1 MLRSGSTY
9 ASSPAHPPT
18 CAFRR
23 EAHRVPVTA
32 SRPSKWHPSR
42 STLGENDTPFASR
55 VDANKERS
63 PPHATVAVFLVFLSA
78 ARRKKSFFFFSLSEY
93 AFAFPRGAMFASRA
107 MFASSPTAR
116 TSTTW
121 SCATCSSTFPS
132 PPYVPGASR
141 SALGSRARRDAARLA
156 ARPRGTPRTRSA
168 GSGTDARVFR
178 TRVLN
183 GRARRAARRVC
194 RSTETPST
202 LRKTSRRRYSARRSR
217 RNTETR
223 NRASRSAG
231 NRRSSRS
238 SERS

>member
-63 PPHATVAVFLVFLSA
+63 PPHATVAVFLIAKPFLSA
-78 ARRKKSFFFFSLSEY
+78 ARRKKSEY
-93 AFAFPRGAMFASRA
+93 AFAFPRGASA
-107 MFASSPTAR
+107 MFVASSPTAR

-141 SALGSRARRDAARLA
+141 SASRFTTRDRSSRRAPARDAANALRRFGNGREGVPYA
-156 ARPRGTPRTRSA
+156 SSAWTRSP
-168 GSGTDARVFR
+168 SGATCVSQYRNAVDTSENV
-178 TRVLN
+178 
-183 GRARRAARRVC
+183 
-194 RSTETPST
+194 TPSLLSAT
-202 LRKTSRRRYSARRSR
+202 LAKKHGDPKSCVAI
-217 RNTETR
+217 
-223 NRASRSAG
+223 G
-231 NRRSSRS
+231 G
-238 SERS
+238 

>member
-1 MLRSGSTY
+1 M
-9 ASSPAHPPT
+9 
-18 CAFRR
+18 
-23 EAHRVPVTA
+23 TA

-78 ARRKKSFFFFSLSEY
+78 ARRKKSFFFSEY

-141 SALGSRARRDAARLA
+141 SASRFTVRDRSSRRAPARDAANALCRF
-156 ARPRGTPRTRSA
+156 G
-168 GSGTDARVFR
+168 
-178 TRVLN
+178 N
-183 GRARRAARRVC
+183 GREGVPYASSEWTCSPSGATCVSQYRNAVDASENV
-194 RSTETPST
+194 TPSLLSAT
-202 LRKTSRRRYSARRSR
+202 LAKKHGDPKSCVAI
-217 RNTETR
+217 
-223 NRASRSAG
+223 G
-231 NRRSSRS
+231 G
-238 SERS
+238 